1 MIRRSDKYWLI
12 MALGFGLLV
21 LPWLVFA
28 TGRMLLGPYAD
39 GSAIMFFVNFLLD
52 LVTFRWHAWALALGP
67 LLIVVVFVGLWRLA
81 GSQDAS
87 ISSAV
92 TTSSR
97 KEPTLRREPTLHRS
111 PRSEVD
117 PYPSEAGYS
126 KPRPW
131 GRVDRD

>member
-1 MIRRSDKYWLI
+1 MTRRSDKYWLI
-12 MALGFGLLV
+12 IALGFGVLV

-28 TGRMLLGPYAD
+28 TGRTLLGPYAD
-39 GSAIMFFVNFLLD
+39 GSALMFFVNFLLD
-52 LVTFRWHAWALALGP
+52 LVTFHWHAWAMALGP

-81 GSQDAS
+81 APQGETTSPV
-87 ISSAV
+87 V

-97 KEPTLRREPTLHRS
+97 QEPTLRREPTLHRS
-111 PRSEVD
+111 PRSESD
-117 PYPSEAGYS
+117 PYSSDAGYS